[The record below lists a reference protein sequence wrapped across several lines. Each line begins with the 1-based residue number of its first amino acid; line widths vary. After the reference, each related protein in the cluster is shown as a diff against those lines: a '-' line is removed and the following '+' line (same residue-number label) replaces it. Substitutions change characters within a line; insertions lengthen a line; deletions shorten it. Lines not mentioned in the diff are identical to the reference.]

1 MTATRPVH
9 VVLGA
14 TGGIGSAV
22 ARRLCADGATVV
34 LAARDEVRLKTLAE
48 AIDADAVPTDATD
61 PGAVDALID
70 GALARHGRL
79 DGVACCVGSLLLKPA
94 HRTTPDEY
102 REQIRSNLDP
112 AFFSVRAGSRV
123 MQRSGGAIVLLA
135 SAIAR
140 VGMSNHEAIAAAK
153 GGIIGLMLSA
163 AATYA
168 PKGVRVN
175 CVAPGLTDTPMT
187 AHLVRDEQA
196 RSASAALHPMGTLG
210 TPEEV
215 ASAVAWLLDPAQRI
229 VTGQVLG
236 VDGGLGAVHRR

>member
-1 MTATRPVH
+1 MAATGPVH

-22 ARRLCADGATVV
+22 ARRLGADGAIVV
-34 LAARDEVRLKTLAE
+34 IAARDQLRLNTLAE

-61 PGAVDALID
+61 PVAVDALID
-70 GALARHGRL
+70 GAVARHGRL
-79 DGVACCVGSLLLKPA
+79 DGVACCVGSQLLKPA

-102 REQIRSNLDP
+102 RERIRSNLDP

-135 SAIAR
+135 SAVAR
-140 VGMSNHEAIAAAK
+140 VGVSNHEAIAAAK

-175 CVAPGLTDTPMT
+175 CVSPGLTDTPMT

-196 RSASAALHPMGTLG
+196 RSASTALHPMGTIG
-210 TPEEV
+210 TPGEV
-215 ASAVAWLLDPAQRI
+215 ASAVTWLLDPAQRI

-236 VDGGLGAVHRR
+236 VDGGLGSVHRR